1 MNREDHLKISRSIII
16 IMTVAYAA
24 IAGAEQDTGLERCA
38 RLVSDSERLACFD
51 AFIERQDQ
59 RIEAPASG
67 EPSRDSVTVPEA
79 EVLQQPAE
87 ARAAAQSDAA
97 MQEAQPTRRQ
107 DESQNGKKDRPKEY
121 TAIVVAIQ
129 ARPHG
134 QKVVTLDDG
143 EIWSEQYASGA
154 FLVSVGDTVTM
165 KKGMLS
171 SSYRLVAP
179 GGRGYK
185 MTRLDQ

>member
-1 MNREDHLKISRSIII
+1 MNREGHLKISRSIII

-24 IAGAEQDTGLERCA
+24 YAGAQQDTGLERCA
-38 RLVSDSERLACFD
+38 KFVSDSERLACFD
-51 AFIERQDQ
+51 EILKQQPERS
-59 RIEAPASG
+59 EAPASV
-67 EPSRDSVTVPEA
+67 EPPQASVTAPEVVA
-79 EVLQQPAE
+79 VESPSE
-87 ARAAAQSDAA
+87 ARAVTQSETSV
-97 MQEAQPTRRQ
+97 QEAQPSERQ
-107 DESQNGKKDRPKEY
+107 DESSPGKRDRPKEY
-121 TAIVVAIQ
+121 TATVVAIQ
-129 ARPHG
+129 TRPHG

-143 EIWSEQYASGA
+143 EIWSEKYASGA
-154 FLVSVGDTVTM
+154 FLVNVGDTVTM